1 MPRLLWI
8 YLAFMVTVTLL
19 IVSEWA
25 HDSWFGALGTVIGLP
40 MAIAFTILIIPRVWS
55 WLRSPRPPKAPV
67 PSERKQLRILIGM
80 AVWTV
85 LVLFLALGNSSD
97 RYGNFGLGSFIAAT
111 IAFSSP
117 ALLFGGL
124 WLWWLRRK

>member
-1 MPRLLWI
+1 MWI
-8 YLAFMVTVTLL
+8 
-19 IVSEWA
+19 
-25 HDSWFGALGTVIGLP
+25 
-40 MAIAFTILIIPRVWS
+40 
-55 WLRSPRPPKAPV
+55 WLRSPRPPKVPV
-67 PSERKQLRILIGM
+67 TPERKQLRILIGM

-85 LVLFLALGNSSD
+85 LALFLALGSSSD
-97 RYGNFGLGSFIAAT
+97 RYGNFGLGSFIAAA